1 MDVLF
6 FHFIAQQ
13 RRHVFGIEAGL
24 VAVKELAHGAG
35 DLLEIS
41 GPGLKSALLLPF
53 TLAVVPT
60 VDLLA
65 GRIIVDP
72 PEGLD

>member
-35 DLLEIS
+35 DLLAQGKDGNAHGAGALTFAAASAAASQGQKRWNRIS
-41 GPGLKSALLLPF
+41 GLS
-53 TLAVVPT
+53 
-60 VDLLA
+60 
-65 GRIIVDP
+65 
-72 PEGLD
+72 